1 MQKSVDLFDEEFK
14 KREVIERI
22 IKKAIEILMY
32 TKLKNTGIEYEFR
45 FRGVTLTINSYV
57 NFYIDINLYELYFIK
72 NYKDLEERENEFAEI
87 YSNFI
92 MDFILKKWESFILK

>member
-1 MQKSVDLFDEEFK
+1 MEKAEDFFDEEFK
-14 KREVIERI
+14 KKEVIERI

-57 NFYIDINLYELYFIK
+57 NFYIDINLYELYFIE
-72 NYKDLEERENEFAEI
+72 NYKNLEERENEFAEI

-92 MDFILKKWESFILK
+92 MDFILEKWKSFILK

>member
-1 MQKSVDLFDEEFK
+1 MEKTEDFFDEEFK

-72 NYKDLEERENEFAEI
+72 NYKDLEERENEFDEI

-92 MDFILKKWESFILK
+92 MDFILEKWKSFILK